1 MMVWQNKTG
10 YSALQRQAETQ
21 PCVGMLVDVVADVAK
36 NVLEQLGG
44 GLPKSVYQL
53 MLCQQLAA
61 LGIVL
66 ESERL
71 LHAGSDAG
79 FDIIVLDR
87 CVSIACL
94 ASASSQQA
102 IQACQLALSSS
113 EYAMALVIDFS
124 EQLNLY
130 PVNAG
135 ALLAQRH

>member
-1 MMVWQNKTG
+1 MVWQNKTG

-36 NVLEQLGG
+36 NVFEQLGS

-53 MLCQQLAA
+53 MLCRQLAA
-61 LGIVL
+61 LGVVL

-94 ASASSQQA
+94 AGATRHQE

-113 EYAMALVIDFS
+113 EYAMALVVDFS
-124 EQLNLY
+124 DQIKLY
-130 PVNAG
+130 PVHTG
-135 ALLAQRH
+135 ELLARPH

>member
-1 MMVWQNKTG
+1 MVWQNKTR
-10 YSALQRQAETQ
+10 YNALQRQAETQ

-36 NVLEQLGG
+36 NVFAQLGS

-53 MLCQQLAA
+53 MLCRQLAG

-71 LHAGSDAG
+71 LHGSPDTNI
-79 FDIIVLDR
+79 DIIVLDR

-94 ASASSQQA
+94 AGANSYQT
-102 IQACQLALSSS
+102 IQDYQLALSSS

-124 EQLNLY
+124 EQLALY